1 MAEKYKIKQVS
12 GLFSIHKVKQAS
24 SLFPESQQ
32 KLEAFDTFSAEQDSR
47 LLPINK
53 VVHDQF
59 SFYIIKITVS
69 DYAYANPTYLL
80 L

>member
-1 MAEKYKIKQVS
+1 MEKEKILNILECFKRDNQKKYNILKIGIFGS
-12 GLFSIHKVKQAS
+12 AARETDS
-24 SLFPESQQ
+24 SRS
-32 KLEAFDTFSAEQDSR
+32 DIDVV
-47 LLPINK
+47 